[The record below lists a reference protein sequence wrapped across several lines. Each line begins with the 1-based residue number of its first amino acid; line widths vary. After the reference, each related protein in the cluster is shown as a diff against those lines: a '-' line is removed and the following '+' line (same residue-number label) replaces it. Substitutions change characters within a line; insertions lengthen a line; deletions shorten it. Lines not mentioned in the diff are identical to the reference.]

1 MNINEQRVREFAHQI
16 WESEGCPEG
25 QSHRHWEMACRLAE
39 ESEDMPQAE
48 QVSSK
53 KQQAA
58 PQQQQA
64 ASQQQQAAPQHQTV
78 AHNDSDTINKPK
90 KDKAK
95 ALKKTEAASKNK
107 NKGAKF
113 GMDSVNQNLTDR
125 PGNTA
130 MEGLPEPQSGPEKLS
145 FAKADGDK
153 PARRKKAKLL
163 KDVIDTEVSPV
174 NSGIQPV

>member
-39 ESEDMPQAE
+39 ESEDRPQAD
-48 QVSSK
+48 QASSQ

-58 PQQQQA
+58 R
-64 ASQQQQAAPQHQTV
+64 QQQAAPQHQTV
-78 AHNDSDTINKPK
+78 EHNDSDTINKPK

>member
-16 WESEGCPEG
+16 WESEGCPDG

-39 ESEDMPQAE
+39 ESEDRP
-48 QVSSK
+48 
-53 KQQAA
+53 AA
-58 PQQQQA
+58 F
-64 ASQQQQAAPQHQTV
+64 QQQQAAPQHRTV
-78 AHNDSDTINKPK
+78 EHNDTDIINKPK
-90 KDKAK
+90 QDKAK

-107 NKGAKF
+107 SAKF

-125 PGNTA
+125 PGSTA
-130 MEGLPEPQSGPEKLS
+130 MEGLMEPQSGPEKIS
-145 FAKADGDK
+145 FAKADSDK

-163 KDVIDTEVSPV
+163 KDVIETEVSPD